1 MRIQPMRKSTRGLI
15 WDFIVLR
22 NEPKAAMKLR
32 ENEACVNHD
41 FDE

>member
-1 MRIQPMRKSTRGLI
+1 MRKSTSGLI

-32 ENEACVNHD
+32 EYEACVNHD